1 MMILVARVFKVQIV
15 DGNGSPV
22 RANSNELL
30 YTDVVAPEEQRLKP
44 RLTGTGATRGTQTI
58 GYGKIKIDGSNDKIT
73 LTDDESVLTIG
84 DLSVDNDS
92 YGFGIADPN
101 GNDLVSLGRTT
112 SRSYGLSAYDA
123 NNMRLHAGMFPSG
136 DIKIKLSQLGV
147 DVLTATDDQLVW
159 SSDFKTFKIID
170 SGTKEINKAALSASE
185 VETVS
190 HTLGYA
196 PLVIAFAT
204 QIGVAVQNPVPDI
217 AVDSATGLVS
227 KQAGINVTATGI
239 NFYVL
244 TPSWAGNTFY
254 TDPLDYFFRYY
265 ILQETAE

>member
-1 MMILVARVFKVQIV
+1 MIV
-15 DGNGSPV
+15 D
-22 RANSNELL
+22 SNNNPIRSTSDTLN
-30 YTDVVAPEEQRLKP
+30 TVSIVTPEESRIKP
-44 RLTGTGATRGTQTI
+44 RLTGSGATRGTQSI

-73 LTDDESVLTIG
+73 LTDDESILTIG
-84 DLSVDNDS
+84 DLSVDTDS
-92 YGFGIADPN
+92 FGFGMADPN

-112 SRSYGLSAYDA
+112 SQSYGLSAYDA

-185 VETVS
+185 VETVAHS
-190 HTLGYA
+190 LGYA
-196 PLVIAFAT
+196 PLVVAFAT
-204 QIGVAVQNPVPDI
+204 QIGVAVQNPVPDF
-217 AVDSATGLVS
+217 AVDASTGLVA
-227 KQAGINVTATGI
+227 KQAGINVTDSGI

-244 TPSWAGNTFY
+244 TPAWVGNTFY